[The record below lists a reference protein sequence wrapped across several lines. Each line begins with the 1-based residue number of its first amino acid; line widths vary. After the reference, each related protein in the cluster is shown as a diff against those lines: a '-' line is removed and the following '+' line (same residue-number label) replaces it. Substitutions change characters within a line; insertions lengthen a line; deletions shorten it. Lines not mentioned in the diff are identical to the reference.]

1 MKVFVVGGGGR
12 EDVLAWKLAYDSAAP
27 VVFCAPGNAG
37 TRRYATNLPVAA
49 DDIDGLVAWACAER
63 PDLTV
68 VGPEAPLCAGLVDRL
83 EAEGLR
89 VFGPSGEA
97 AQLEG
102 SKVFSKE
109 IMAAAGVPTAE
120 CRHFDEIV
128 AAEAYIR
135 EVGAPIVIKAEG
147 LAAGKGVTVCLD
159 LDAALTAAREAL
171 VDNAFGTAGARIL
184 VEEFMEGE
192 EASVLALVD
201 GEHVVM
207 LPGSQDHK
215 RALDNDQ
222 GPNTGG
228 MGAYSPA
235 PVIGSEDLPVIRDTV
250 IEPVLAEMRSRGIPY
265 KGVLYAGL
273 MFTPEGIR
281 VLEFNC
287 RFGDPEVQAVLRRL
301 AGDLLPVLD
310 ACVDGDLTDAQV
322 SWSDE
327 ASACVVMAS
336 GGYPG
341 AYDKGKPIDGIETA
355 EQSEGVVV
363 FHAGTDVDS
372 GGQVVT
378 AGGRVLNVT
387 ATGVDLEQ
395 AVERAYGAVDKISFE
410 GAHWRRD
417 IAARALSRIT
427 A

>member
-1 MKVFVVGGGGR
+1 VLVVGGGGR

-27 VVFCAPGNAG
+27 LVFCAPGNAG

-49 DDIDGLVAWACAER
+49 DDIDALVAWAGAER

-83 EAEGLR
+83 EAIGLR
-89 VFGPSGEA
+89 VFGPTGAA

-120 CRHFDEIV
+120 CRHFDEIE
-128 AAEAYIR
+128 AAETYIR

-171 VDNAFGTAGARIL
+171 VDNAFGSAGARIL

-201 GEHVVM
+201 GEHIVM

-215 RALDNDQ
+215 RALDNDE

-250 IEPVLAEMRSRGIPY
+250 IAPVLAEMISRGIPY

-301 AGDLLPVLD
+301 EGDLLPVLD
-310 ACVDGDLTDAQV
+310 ACVGGCLTDADV
-322 SWSDE
+322 SWSED

-336 GGYPG
+336 RGYPG
-341 AYDKGKPIDGIETA
+341 AYDKGMRIDGIEAA
-355 EQSEGVVV
+355 EQGEGVVV
-363 FHAGTDVDS
+363 FHAGTDVDP
-372 GGQVVT
+372 GGQVVS

-395 AVERAYGAVDKISFE
+395 AVERAYGAVDRICFE
-410 GAHWRRD
+410 GAQWRRD
-417 IAARALSRIT
+417 IAARALSRVET
-427 A
+427 

>member
-171 VDNAFGTAGARIL
+171 VDNAFGAAGARIL

-310 ACVDGDLTDAQV
+310 ACVDGDLTDAHV

-341 AYDKGKPIDGIETA
+341 AYGTGKPIDGIEAA

-363 FHAGTDVDS
+363 FHAGTDMDS

-395 AVERAYGAVDKISFE
+395 AVERAYAAVDRISFE